1 MVPNLLTIS
10 RIPLGIAFWF
20 AAPRPWL
27 AFAVIAAA
35 GFTDVLDGWLA
46 RRATQRSTAG
56 SWLDPV
62 CDKTFAILVLAAL
75 VVRLDVPVGVAALIA
90 TRELLLVPAA
100 LAYRLVARFTV
111 DFTSAISGKRATIAQ
126 FLAVLAIV
134 FHAAFAWVLVLIAA
148 GLGAA
153 AAVEYLQRG
162 AAAWRVNRL
171 RP

>member
-1 MVPNLLTIS
+1 MLANLLTIA
-10 RIPLGIAFWF
+10 RIPLGIVFWF

-35 GFTDVLDGWLA
+35 GITDLLDGWLA
-46 RRATQRSTAG
+46 RRAPLPTTTG
-56 SWLDPV
+56 SWLDPL

-75 VVRLDVPVGVAALIA
+75 VVRLDVPVAVAALIA

-100 LAYRLVARFTV
+100 IAYRLVARFTV

-126 FLAVLAIV
+126 FVAVLAIV
-134 FHAAFAWVLVLIAA
+134 FHAPFAWLLVLIAA

-153 AAVEYLQRG
+153 AAIEYLQRG